1 MNRSII
7 LGLAT
12 CSFLLLPALAGAQE
26 GTSADGSMTLKGD
39 EETTALRS
47 LTIEGEDRI
56 QIDFERPV
64 LGLDIDGYAIS
75 GLTWGSTMDVVQ
87 RHEVDLL
94 TPLVETSREG
104 RAPTMGRPWMTQ
116 FRSGSV
122 ARFRPSLEGVERWQ
136 LTIADSRGDTV
147 RVFTGKGSLPK
158 VLEWDGVYDSGDLAS
173 PGLVYSYVLE
183 ASDRAGNRRN
193 FVGPGFEVA
202 PYRIERN
209 GNLRL
214 VMSGRTL
221 IGPGA
226 ATRPASLDDPWL
238 IEAAS
243 WLNQSARADE
253 PVEIRV
259 LARNHDLAEAM
270 GKVAGE
276 QLGRHLAGPQ
286 ARVRVTTEARSDAPA
301 PGVVTIATGGLEP

>member
-1 MNRSII
+1 MNRRFLI
-7 LGLAT
+7 GLVAT
-12 CSFLLLPALAGAQE
+12 SLLVVPVCAGAQD
-26 GTSADGSMTLKGD
+26 ADPMTLKGD

-56 QIDFERPV
+56 QIDFDRPV

-104 RAPTMGRPWMTQ
+104 RSPVLGRPWMTQ
-116 FRSGSV
+116 FRQGSV
-122 ARFRPSLEGVERWQ
+122 ARFRPALEGVESWQ

-158 VLEWDGVYDSGDLAS
+158 VIEWDGIYDSGDLAA

-183 ASDRAGNRRN
+183 ASDKAGNRRN

-209 GNLRL
+209 GHLRL
-214 VMSGRTL
+214 VMSGKTL
-221 IGPGA
+221 IGPDA
-226 ATRPASLDDPWL
+226 ATRPAHLDDPWL
-238 IEAAS
+238 LEAAS
-243 WLNQSARADE
+243 WLNQSTSANDAI
-253 PVEIRV
+253 EISV

-270 GKVAGE
+270 GKVVQE
-276 QLGRHLAGPQ
+276 QLGPHLVGPP
-286 ARVRVTTEARSDAPA
+286 ARLRVTTEARSDAPA
-301 PGVVTIATGGLEP
+301 PGVVTIGAVE